1 MFEHSFIKL
10 LEDCAYIN
18 LWVTPNS
25 SIDKIEG
32 DMTRDDNNKYLKLKT
47 RAIPED
53 NKANLA
59 IIKMIAK
66 ALGVS
71 KSNITIHSG
80 AISRNKVLLVEYNFS
95 SIDDMIKKLY

>member
-1 MFEHSFIKL
+1 MFEHGFVKL
-10 LEDCAYIN
+10 DENFAYIN
-18 LWVTPNS
+18 LWVTPNA

-32 DMTRDDNNKYLKLKT
+32 GMTRDDNNQYLKLKT

-53 NKANLA
+53 NKANIA
-59 IIKMIAK
+59 IIKMLSK

-71 KSNITIHSG
+71 KSKISIHSG